1 MQTRALF
8 ISIDAT
14 NARVGFC
21 KWSQTF
27 AQNFLRHLGPRTDYT
42 NVGSSDRD
50 CPDRRAVILPRSPP
64 GYNPR
69 QNMQTFHYSGSPIQ
83 IKAMFA
89 QPKLSVRVSG
99 QLTLRAWGQGR
110 QRYFLYSGNV
120 G

>member
-1 MQTRALF
+1 
-8 ISIDAT
+8 
-14 NARVGFC
+14 
-21 KWSQTF
+21 
-27 AQNFLRHLGPRTDYT
+27 
-42 NVGSSDRD
+42 
-50 CPDRRAVILPRSPP
+50 
-64 GYNPR
+64 
-69 QNMQTFHYSGSPIQ
+69 MQTFHYSGSPIQ